1 MEVNDPDLNA
11 PETLGAASEES
22 LGSLHAAVATAL
34 TEVIANGATVVD
46 KEGEVIKITA
56 PAPYI
61 GAAIAFLK
69 NNNITASP
77 SKNKDLAALKDT
89 LGKRRQRKEITRK
102 GLEEAADAFNQ
113 MQGQNGL
120 PLQ

>member
-1 MEVNDPDLNA
+1 MEIEDPDLTA
-11 PETLGAASEES
+11 SAIPGAATEEDLGELHGAIARTLTTVCSE
-22 LGSLHAAVATAL
+22 GAVVL
-34 TEVIANGATVVD
+34 D
-46 KEGEVIKITA
+46 KEGNAMRVTA
-56 PAPYI
+56 PAVYI

-102 GLEEAADAFNQ
+102 GLDEATAEFEA
-113 MQGQNGL
+113 MQGKTGL
-120 PLQ
+120 MQ